1 MTELEQQA
9 NIADQWNGK
18 PKGDRSD
25 DQDSN
30 GTDDIPDPNGTGG
43 IPEGELSVINDD
55 SPFNIDEDMPD
66 GYVLGPEEEG
76 THLSMC
82 KHKDQLGGP
91 LQRVPRTNKLILEQ
105 V

>member
-66 GYVLGPEEEG
+66 GYFLGPEQEG
-76 THLSMC
+76 THLSVC